1 MCQLQA
7 GEGMEKV
14 DLEDSKAKQKRGVHM
29 YHKCARGDGR
39 MCKRGWENV
48 QEGMGE
54 CARGDGRMCLR
65 WIASGVVYGQP

>member
-7 GEGMEKV
+7 CEGMEKV

-29 YHKCARGDGR
+29 YHT
-39 MCKRGWENV
+39 
-48 QEGMGE
+48 

-65 WIASGVVYGQP
+65 WIASGVVYGHLRSVIDHICKDIVKDHCYIVDS